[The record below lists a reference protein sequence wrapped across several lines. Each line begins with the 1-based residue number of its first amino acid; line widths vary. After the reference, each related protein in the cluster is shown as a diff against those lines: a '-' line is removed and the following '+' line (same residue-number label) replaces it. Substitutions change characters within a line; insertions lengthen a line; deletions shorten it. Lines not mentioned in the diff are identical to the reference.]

1 MQLKGI
7 DGTGKKLSE
16 DETMGA
22 VKIFIGSRNRV
33 SDLDV
38 LAEQVDFDVE
48 AAAQDAIKIVEPYQ
62 MQIYVIL
69 QTDEE

>member
-33 SDLDV
+33 SDLDL

-48 AAAQDAIKIVEPYQ
+48 AGAQDAIKIVEPYQ
-62 MQIYVIL
+62 MQIFVVL
-69 QTDEE
+69 HSDE

>member
-48 AAAQDAIKIVEPYQ
+48 AAAQEAIKIVEPYQ